1 MTQSKVIDMAGRR
14 INEWFVVERA
24 QGVGPGTSKAK
35 WWVVCPACGEQHYE
49 TGSKLRAAEQN
60 RWAYLPESILIRM
73 PLPQDCCNRWHL
85 VIGIDE
91 KYLLAS

>member
-24 QGVGPGTSKAK
+24 QGVGPGTSKGK
-35 WWVVCPACGEQHYE
+35 WWVVCPACNEQHYE

-60 RWAYLPESILIRM
+60 RWIIWCRACGL
-73 PLPQDCCNRWHL
+73 NG
-85 VIGIDE
+85 V
-91 KYLLAS
+91 KK